1 MKHVWL
7 CGASE
12 KVSFEDSN
20 EWRKDCV
27 TWFENNSDHLRA
39 WNPNTY
45 YNYSEQLHR
54 TDHEI
59 NKFCNYKVT
68 EAGVILVNL
77 KDIRKSV
84 GSIAELTLADYIRKP
99 IVGFLENDAY
109 VDFHLDGAVEE
120 ALKREIHPWVYDF
133 CGRIETGYDAK
144 LNALE
149 YIERYYGE

>member
-12 KVSFEDSN
+12 KVSFNDSN
-20 EWRKDCV
+20 EWREACV
-27 TWFENNSDHLRA
+27 KWFEDHSEHFRA
-39 WNPNTY
+39 WNPNDY
-45 YNYSEQLHR
+45 YNYNELLHH
-54 TDHEI
+54 TDPEI
-59 NKFCNYKVT
+59 NKFCSNKVT
-68 EAGVILVNL
+68 EADVILVNL

-84 GSIAELTLADYIRKP
+84 GSISELTLADYIRKP
-99 IVGFLENDAY
+99 IVGFLEYDEYA
-109 VDFHLDGAVEE
+109 DFYENVRTEVK
-120 ALKREIHPWVYDF
+120 LKNEIHPWIYDF